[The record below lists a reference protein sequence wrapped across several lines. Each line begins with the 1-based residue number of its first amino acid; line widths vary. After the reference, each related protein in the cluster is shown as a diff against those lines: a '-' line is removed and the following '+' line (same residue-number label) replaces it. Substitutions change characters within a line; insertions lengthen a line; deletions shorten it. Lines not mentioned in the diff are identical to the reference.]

1 MNAHLHVVGSD
12 MPVALANEEAESLLL
27 GALMVDNQ
35 LIPGVTDRVA
45 VDDFYFGI
53 NQKIYGVILKLH
65 ERGRVVSPV
74 TLRPLLEF
82 DPDVAEML
90 PTMSVGHYLA
100 VCTGSGVAVIAAM
113 ELADQVADLAAARK
127 IDAVL
132 GKYKT
137 LLPTIGHEPIEDIV
151 DQIEGDISAALPSIA
166 IGTSKNLSG
175 MCRKVLE
182 RNERIALD
190 LGKAGIRNKLVP
202 EVDKLI
208 GPSEGSLYTII
219 GARTGQGKSTTARS
233 LALGYALS
241 GAPAY
246 YFYTEMSEEQ
256 MAIATVSDALLYL
269 GTPIEMNVLRQG
281 NLTSAQIAAVER
293 AEQML
298 ASLPISFEKVGRCDV
313 RRIESRATRAAARWA
328 KKGQR
333 LGMVF
338 VDYLQHLQATRNG
351 RQIHDPTERVAT
363 VSGRLLDLAHRLD
376 THVFALCQLNRGVE
390 DAKDPR
396 PGIHHLKQAG
406 ELEQDAD
413 SILLLFR
420 EEEYLKLQQPK
431 GSGPEFER
439 KYEQWRIDFEAV
451 RDKIELIAG
460 KNRHGEKSTRVVKFL
475 AKHGGIRG
483 SDFNEYA
490 VAQDL
495 GFDFNG
501 EGR

>member
-1 MNAHLHVVGSD
+1 MNQHLHVVGSD
-12 MPVALANEEAESLLL
+12 MPVPLVNPEAESALL
-27 GALMVDNQ
+27 GALMFDNQ
-35 LIPGVTDRVA
+35 WIPAVSDRVA

-53 NQKIYGVILKLH
+53 NRKIFSVMLKLH
-65 ERGRVVSPV
+65 ERGRVASPV

-82 DPDVAEML
+82 DPEIAELL
-90 PTMSVGHYLA
+90 PNMSIGHYL
-100 VCTGSGVAVIAAM
+100 VQSTGSGIAVIAAM
-113 ELADQVADLAAARK
+113 ELAEQVASLSAARK
-127 IDAVL
+127 IDEVL

-137 LLPTIGHEPIEDIV
+137 LLPTLSHEPIEDIV
-151 DQIEGDISAALPSIA
+151 DQIEGDISAALPGLA
-166 IGTSKNLSG
+166 IGTSKSLSG

-190 LGKAGIRNKLVP
+190 LGKAGVGNKLVP

-208 GPSEGSLYTII
+208 GPSEGSQYTII

-241 GAPAY
+241 GTAVDY
-246 YFYTEMSEEQ
+246 YYTEMSEEQ
-256 MAIATVSDALLYL
+256 MAIATVSDALLHL
-269 GTPIEMNVLRQG
+269 GTPIEMNTLRKG

-298 ASLPISFEKVGRCDV
+298 QSLPISFEKVGRCDV
-313 RRIESRATRAAARWA
+313 RRIEARAARKAARLA

-351 RQIHDPTERVAT
+351 RPIHDATERVAT

-431 GSGPEFER
+431 GSGPEYER
-439 KYEQWRIDFEAV
+439 KYDQWRIDFEAV
-451 RDKIELIAG
+451 RDKIELITG
-460 KNRHGEKSTRVVKFL
+460 KNRHGEKSTRVVRFL
-475 AKHGGIRG
+475 GKHGGIRG

-490 VAQDL
+490 TAENNS
-495 GFDFNG
+495 FDF
-501 EGR
+501 GRTA